1 MYKQV
6 VFIIFAYSLACLIS
20 GRPLSNMEGA
30 DKTVY
35 LPTLR
40 NRPGAGNG
48 SPRAEQ
54 MDRGARQTSGNSH
67 PNSGDGYD
75 NSTSYSASGQ
85 VAGDDN
91 CDLSIQDVN
100 LFRQIQL
107 NPLYALS
114 VMAELEHE
122 NFAASRRKRQ
132 GSVNGYEIPK
142 DVCREV
148 ESRLNVNT
156 TEANNNIFVSC
167 PSAGSHRVTYHC
179 HFYPNRYPRYLIQ
192 AKPCRTGGCLSC
204 NNDDSFCGEHNITVT
219 VAEPSGNCR
228 WTAISIQVRVGCR
241 CNIPPRR
248 S

>member
-1 MYKQV
+1 MVVRPDLGANFNTNISTYV
-6 VFIIFAYSLACLIS
+6 VFIGVPLDLPFDAS
-20 GRPLSNMEGA
+20 RPSR
-30 DKTVY
+30 KCCS
-35 LPTLR
+35 R
-40 NRPGAGNG
+40 
-48 SPRAEQ
+48 
-54 MDRGARQTSGNSH
+54 
-67 PNSGDGYD
+67 
-75 NSTSYSASGQ
+75 
-85 VAGDDN
+85 
-91 CDLSIQDVN
+91 
-100 LFRQIQL
+100 
-107 NPLYALS
+107 
-114 VMAELEHE
+114 
-122 NFAASRRKRQ
+122 ASRRKRQ